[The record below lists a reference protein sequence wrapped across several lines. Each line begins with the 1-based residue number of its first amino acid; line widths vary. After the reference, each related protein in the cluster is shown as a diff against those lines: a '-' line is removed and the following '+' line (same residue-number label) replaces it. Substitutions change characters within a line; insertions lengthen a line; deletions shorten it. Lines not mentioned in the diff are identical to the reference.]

1 MNIKFS
7 AVRMEETLQVFKLGD
22 QLTLNGETFD
32 FSRMVD
38 GDTLPR
44 GSVKSRWFDGEV
56 DKQGGVL
63 SLTLILPNPANY
75 SQQQAFPVPLT
86 DIPDGFIALPDP
98 LPTDDP
104 VEPALPAP
112 ESVSKFGV
120 IDWSQ
125 LVTKK
130 MKDAEQAARELA
142 LAKAD
147 LAARNSAAAFQ
158 IARVQDRIETL
169 GYGIEV
175 GDATEEEEEEAAALA
190 PVLKAWKAYKFALGK
205 VTAQPTWYQAPVWP
219 VAPAIPE
226 IAAAPMLVEE
236 PLA

>member
-1 MNIKFS
+1 PS
-7 AVRMEETLQVFKLGD
+7 
-22 QLTLNGETFD
+22 
-32 FSRMVD
+32 
-38 GDTLPR
+38 P
-44 GSVKSRWFDGEV
+44 
-56 DKQGGVL
+56 
-63 SLTLILPNPANY
+63 
-75 SQQQAFPVPLT
+75 
-86 DIPDGFIALPDP
+86 
-98 LPTDDP
+98 
-104 VEPALPAP
+104 EP
-112 ESVSKFGV
+112 VSKVGV

-125 LVTKK
+125 LITKK

-158 IARVQDRIETL
+158 IARIQDRIETL
-169 GYGIEV
+169 GYGIEA
-175 GDATEEEEEEAAALA
+175 GDATEEEEEEAEALA

-205 VTAQPTWYQAPVWP
+205 VTAQPTWHQAPVWP